1 MTMTI
6 EQLEQFDSLVQRIER
21 YARQKPAY
29 YRFRVGFLAA
39 LGYVYVGFVF
49 VLLCGIVWALRQA
62 VLHINAGYLIDR
74 LNWITFLL
82 ALGVARLFWFN
93 FPRPKGLELNRQE
106 VPQLFAI
113 VDEMTLALSAP
124 NFHHILLTDELNA
137 GVFQRPRFGFF
148 GWQENYLIL
157 GLPLMQ
163 ALSPG
168 QFRAVVA
175 HELGH
180 LSGNDHRFSGWVYR
194 IRKILFDVAEKFQK
208 EERGVFFLFKWFFS
222 WYGPFF
228 NAYSFVLA
236 RAHEYEADRCAVDLA
251 GANNKAEALIQLE
264 ISSAFMQRYFWPK
277 LYKKAANLEEPPEE
291 AIANLLSELRTGISP
306 QDASRWLA
314 LGLADKTDNDDTHP
328 SLADRLRAIGYETTP
343 EQLPAPVEKT
353 AAELFFGDKLE
364 DFTAGVNLYWQKE
377 IAKTWQKL
385 HAQGQQQARNLEAL
399 EARAQDS
406 SYSLTVEESWKLA
419 FLTWKEKGKKAA
431 IPLFLAVL
439 DREPHHPRTNYQ
451 LGQILLE
458 KKDASGIGYLET
470 AIARDPELLVP
481 ACKLLYSFYR
491 QNGELEKAEEYRQRS
506 EEGYEDWKRSRRE
519 RTSLSY
525 QDRFLPHNLPAEEM
539 EQIAKQ
545 LSEVSEIREAYLVR
559 KAVAVFPEKPFYV
572 LGIIRRFVKGTAR
585 NYKYDPDLSDQI
597 QTELKFSGEVVVII
611 FQQHTAKLKESVR
624 KVEGSLIYHC

>member
-29 YRFRVGFLAA
+29 YRFRVGLLAA
-39 LGYVYVGFVF
+39 LGYAYVGFVF
-49 VLLCGIVWALRQA
+49 LLLCAIVWALRLA
-62 VLHINAGYLIDR
+62 VLHLNAEYLIDR

-82 ALGVARLFWFN
+82 ALGVAKLFFFN

-106 VPQLFAI
+106 VPELFDI
-113 VDEMTLALSAP
+113 IDEMTAALSAP
-124 NFHHILLTDELNA
+124 KFHHILLTDDLNA

-180 LSGNDHRFSGWVYR
+180 LSGNDHRFSGWIYR

-208 EERGVFFLFKWFFS
+208 EERGVFFPFKWFFS

-264 ISSAFMQRYFWPK
+264 ISSAFLQKRFWPK
-277 LYKKAANLEEPPEE
+277 LYKKAASLQEPPEE

-306 QDASRWLA
+306 QDASKWLA
-314 LGLADKTDNDDTHP
+314 LGLAEKTDNDDTHP
-328 SLADRLRAIGYETTP
+328 SLSDRLGAIGYQTNP
-343 EQLPAPVEKT
+343 EELPAAIEET
-353 AAELFFGDKLE
+353 AAMHFFGDKLE
-364 DFTAGVNLYWQKE
+364 NFAASVNLQWQKE

-385 HAQGQQQARNLEAL
+385 HAQGEQQERNLQVL
-399 EARAQDS
+399 EEKSQN
-406 SYSLTVEESWKLA
+406 SYLTVEQSWKLA
-419 FLTWKEKGKKAA
+419 YLTWKEKGKAA
-431 IPLFLAVL
+431 ATPLFQAVL
-439 DREPHHPRTNYQ
+439 DRESHHPRANYQ

-458 KKDASGIGYLET
+458 QKDSRGIGYLET
-470 AIARDPELLVP
+470 AIAQDPEMEI
-481 ACKLLYSFYR
+481 AAGKLLYSFHR
-491 QNGELEKAEEYRQRS
+491 QEGQLEKAEEYRERS
-506 EEGYEDWKRSRRE
+506 EAIYEDWKRSRRE
-519 RTSLSY
+519 RGSISY
-525 QDRFLPHNLPAEEM
+525 LDRFLPHNLPAEEM
-539 EQIAKQ
+539 EQIAEQ
-545 LSEVSEIREAYLVR
+545 LSHIPEIREAYLVR
-559 KAVAVFPEKPFYV
+559 KAVAVFPEKPLYV
-572 LGIIRRFVKGTAR
+572 LGIIRRFVKGTGR
-585 NYKYDPDLSDQI
+585 NYKYDPDLIAQI
-597 QTELKFSGEVVVII
+597 ETELNFSGEVVVLI
-611 FQQHTAKLKESVR
+611 FQQHTAKLKNAVRQVES
-624 KVEGSLIYHC
+624 SLIYHC